1 MKIGNCAPT
10 PATAPVSTG
19 QHPARATETPHDSP
33 DPSALDD
40 TASTRVDM
48 SETATVLLE
57 RAPDEFDAEKVE
69 RIRQSIA
76 DGTYKVNAEAIADK
90 LLSNAQDLLGHL
102 GRSA

>member
-19 QHPARATETPHDSP
+19 QHPTRATETPHDSP
-33 DPSALDD
+33 DTSALDG
-40 TASTRVDM
+40 TTSTKVDM
-48 SETATVLLE
+48 SPTASVLLE
-57 RAPDEFDAEKVE
+57 RASDKFDADKVD

-90 LLSNAQDLLGHL
+90 LLSNAQDLLGHI
-102 GRSA
+102 GHNP

>member
-1 MKIGNCAPT
+1 MKIGNIAQT
-10 PATAPVSTG
+10 SATAPVSLGT
-19 QHPARATETPHDSP
+19 PPRAAETPHEAP
-33 DPSALDD
+33 EVSAPED
-40 TASTRVDM
+40 TASTKVDM

-57 RAPDEFDAEKVE
+57 RAPDEFDAEKVD

-90 LLSNAQDLLGHL
+90 LLSNAQDLLGHV